1 MPASTGRALCKY
13 KMLVISQHQSMIEMI
28 AFCEFNEMTLDNYI
42 ACNPNLV
49 DIAGERLAV
58 DELHVLVQRL
68 VKIVETAKLIDI
80 GERICGDYPWNGS
93 KVVITISSVI
103 FHDRFLSLYLRK
115 GVGFGDNFD
124 WKCNALK
131 SVTQSSQLT
140 QRNCSATTSQKTWQ
154 KLWQLISQCYGSDT
168 KQVVRN
174 LILVTTSEVGTLRTP
189 LKKCAWMEKALSLDI
204 VNM

>member
-1 MPASTGRALCKY
+1 M
-13 KMLVISQHQSMIEMI
+13 
-28 AFCEFNEMTLDNYI
+28 
-42 ACNPNLV
+42 

-58 DELHVLVQRL
+58 DELHVRVQRL
-68 VKIVETAKLIDI
+68 VKIVETANLIDI

-93 KVVITISSVI
+93 KVAIYIFSVI
-103 FHDRFLSLYLRK
+103 FHDRFLSLYLRN
-115 GVGFGDNFD
+115 GLGFGDNFD

-154 KLWQLISQCYGSDT
+154 KLWQLISQCYGSDN

-174 LILVTTSEVGTLRTP
+174 LSLVTTSEVGTLRIP
-189 LKKCAWMEKALSLDI
+189 LKECAWMEKALSLDI